1 MFVKSKR
8 QDRIVNLEYV
18 ESIWIEKD
26 DIFVRF
32 ERDGEP
38 VYRPVYRI
46 RVRGVSGGDYVLAT
60 YDTQEEAERH
70 LEIIQTYVQPVEA
83 L

>member
-8 QDRIVNLEYV
+8 QDKIVNLEYV

-26 DIFVRF
+26 NIFVKF
-32 ERDGEP
+32 EDGKS